1 VRVVTFI
8 EEAQGMPIETLEE
21 IRLLSNLETQDEK
34 LLQIVMFGQPELD
47 ETLATPRIRQLKERI
62 TYSFYLPPFT
72 AHEVAEYLTT
82 RLRACGYQGMGLF
95 THAAVRSLTRSSR
108 GLLRRINLLADKALL
123 AAYAANAVKVTAGH
137 VRLASRDSEFGSGP
151 RRAGRVITIAAC
163 IVLALGG
170 ALWWAGGVLL
180 GEGRGASF
188 TTQARIGD
196 APLVARASEGA
207 TTSDSLAG
215 RSPSL
220 APAPVPGP
228 AGLGRAG
235 PGACEP
241 FRRGAQ
247 GGRGRERRVADKIN
261 LKENRR

>member
-1 VRVVTFI
+1 
-8 EEAQGMPIETLEE
+8 
-21 IRLLSNLETQDEK
+21 
-34 LLQIVMFGQPELD
+34 
-47 ETLATPRIRQLKERI
+47 
-62 TYSFYLPPFT
+62 PFT
-72 AHEVAEYLTT
+72 VHEVAEYLTT

-95 THAAVRSLTRSSR
+95 TRAAVRRPTRSSR

-123 AAYAANAVKVTAGH
+123 AAYAANAVKATAGH

-151 RRAGRVITIAAC
+151 SRVGRLIGIAAC

-188 TTQARIGD
+188 ATQARIGD

-215 RSPSL
+215 RSPSSAP
-220 APAPVPGP
+220 APAPVQPVSAEQVPEP
-228 AGLGRAG
+228 ASPFGAAREAG
-235 PGACEP
+235 A
-241 FRRGAQ
+241 A
-247 GGRGRERRVADKIN
+247 
-261 LKENRR
+261 ENDGWPIK